1 MSLGQV
7 RETINRRADQS
18 KRDNKQCHAVGNR
31 CRARQNVYR
40 GITMALGQAF
50 NNVATQPAL
59 PLALQDFINEAGAI
73 LSPHDKLE
81 IFSNNM
87 YIRAMMDG
95 SDDMAIAGI
104 NVNLSGRQERGLSNS
119 VRRTNQL
126 LTTMMM
132 NDIQDTMDRL
142 ADIQAEREEL
152 REAREAMLRNDLT
165 QEEFNGLPPEDSPEY
180 QAYIRKI
187 YQEKLEAGDI
197 SQDQYDA
204 MMKNLDR
211 DRELQGQE
219 NEIIQELVDNGQ
231 IVAAYRVAKQRN
243 DDLLDERR
251 QIESRLNRY
260 DGISRQIMEMR
271 SKSPDEVHPA
281 LDLLL
286 TQNPDLDIEI
296 PADLE
301 PNEAL
306 DYVQAEISEAAA
318 IDSGKAVEIEADIA
332 VASESL
338 GVVSE
343 YVSDD
348 VKAQENKYLGENQ
361 IADVNA
367 FSSKNEFSFSFE
379 G

>member
-1 MSLGQV
+1 
-7 RETINRRADQS
+7 
-18 KRDNKQCHAVGNR
+18 
-31 CRARQNVYR
+31 
-40 GITMALGQAF
+40 MALGQAF